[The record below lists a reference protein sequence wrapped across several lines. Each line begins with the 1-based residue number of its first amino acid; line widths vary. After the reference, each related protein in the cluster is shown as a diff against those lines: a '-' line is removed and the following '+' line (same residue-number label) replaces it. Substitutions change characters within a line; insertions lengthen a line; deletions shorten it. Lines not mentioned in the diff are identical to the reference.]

1 MPAQGETPAAGQT
14 EGTAEGEEKEGEVTN
29 PHTVNGV
36 PIVVGTKMTINGK
49 GEGMTFTVYDVN
61 DNGYGDY
68 GFSAKADNG
77 ERRIGIKYEDL
88 NDVVEDGTIENVV
101 APVVMPAAEQPRADV
116 GEGENKEPKESGKNI
131 ADVEAGGA
139 VVDKLEKMG
148 VEVSADIAENR
159 RVRKQAENDKSENG
173 KVHELRTTDGK
184 VYGFAY
190 RGKLYL
196 DPRKIDAELPLHEY
210 AHLWTEALRRLNPK
224 KWAEVVEQIKQDK
237 DAWQFIQSTY
247 PDLKTD
253 SEIADEVIATF
264 SGKNGAEKLKAALDR
279 FTQINPDYKSRW
291 NAIYNSIA
299 KALQDFWKAVGD
311 FLNIK
316 YESAQQI
323 YDQVLKDFV
332 SGMNPRARVEKYLQ
346 ERETAYMQ
354 AAERGD
360 VAKATEIINQ
370 ALSEEIGNGMT
381 PFIAV
386 GRYDRAS
393 RIPTLAHKVKSR
405 DPKAIDEVAKL
416 IAPIIPKNAVLVPAP
431 SHNGRATDML
441 DLAKAIAKRTGS
453 EVADVLTSEPR
464 DSQYETKKRGGLIA
478 SQDMGI
484 TMTGTLPEGKIPVVI
499 DNVVGSGNTAEAC
512 VRAIGK
518 GLVVSLGDAA
528 DRYNHA
534 VSLKSAAPILRDRN
548 NNIVPLSKRFELGG
562 SQYLGRSA
570 YERADGKAARVSAK
584 ERKLRDAVVDLLRK
598 AGIDVVTESE
608 EGQRVLDMARSLG
621 IAVNDMMRN
630 KKSTS
635 KTAVPGEETPFKAA
649 VVSEIDAA
657 KIAKNLD
664 SLIKKT
670 QNLSNEQ
677 KKHFISE
684 VAKVLGARKYGSNSE
699 YVTFETKNG
708 EVTLRLA
715 DHNAKVSNFDYSGR
729 ENGISIV
736 ISRKPNTGIEND
748 GNAHIVEYFY
758 PDKALKKADNS
769 PYSEIVRSI
778 QQMLYSGEYKD
789 TTGLAQRQEV
799 NAEQVRMHRVK
810 FFRTESGEAYGF
822 TMGGKIYLDPKIA
835 TAETPVHEYTHLWA
849 AALRSAN
856 PKAWEQLKNE
866 LEKDKEL
873 VAYVR
878 GLYPELAESN
888 GANGANGLSDEL
900 AEEVFAHFSGRRG
913 AERLREE
920 QRKAMDEAG
929 DYVEKAGVVAM
940 FERLRDALKKFWN
953 MARDL
958 FAGKTRGVE
967 KLSVEDFA
975 DMVLGDLVGG
985 FKPDRGDR
993 VDRNDRERD
1002 DDIQYEKRGKRE
1014 RTAAEREINNL
1025 TDEEVGVMRHKAFA
1039 MQSEYMAQNGT
1050 MPLEMGLFTANHFVI
1065 VNNVE
1070 LGNISAVRAFDI
1082 EKDPDRITEEINQL
1096 IDNEGDKISS
1106 GISALIE
1113 EARTRLPN
1121 GFHYTSNTG
1130 KRGVGVRDV
1139 GVGVRQQSDRGA
1151 DNALDSGAH
1160 VDTDSG
1166 EEPPLQT
1173 TDENG
1178 THDVVKLTDIDAFT
1192 AGAYDKEAVKRNN
1205 SENKK

>member
-1 MPAQGETPAAGQT
+1 MQPIGRGVFGDIYDQFKGKVKEAFDFLISQKSGDLLSVFHRDEFGDIDLVWGDETGGLSHILAKHVGEGKSFADPEEAMAAIDNIVQNGDKVFENGDKAVFKIGNKQVTIRKNFREKGKKIADKNWVLTAYDESSADSGSPAATNQDKAGKV
-14 EGTAEGEEKEGEVTN
+14 TANSGGKDTKISENSEKKSDVSAESGENEGEKKEGEVTN

-77 ERRIGIKYEDL
+77 IRRIGIKYEDL

-101 APVVMPAAEQPRADV
+101 ASAAEQPSAAV
-116 GEGENKEPKESGKNI
+116 GEGAAPKQNI

-139 VVDKLEKMG
+139 IVDKLEQMG

-210 AHLWTEALRRLNPK
+210 AHLWTEAMRRLNPK

-237 DAWQFIQSTY
+237 DAWKFIQSTY

-279 FTQINPDYKSRW
+279 FTQNNPDYKSRW

-360 VAKATEIINQ
+360 VAKATEIFNQ

-405 DPKAIDEVAKL
+405 DPKAIDEVAEL
-416 IAPIIPKNAVLVPAP
+416 IAPIIPKDAVLVPAP

-548 NNIVPLSKRFELGG
+548 NNIVPLSKRFNLGG

-570 YERADGKAARVSAK
+570 YERADGKAAKVSAR
-584 ERKLRDAVVDLLRK
+584 ERRLRDAVVGLLRN
-598 AGIDVVTESE
+598 AGIEVVTESE
-608 EGQRVLDMARSLG
+608 EGQRVLDAANGRARQHRVYHGSG
-621 IAVNDMMRN
+621 ADFDVFDHTHM
-630 KKSTS
+630 
-635 KTAVPGEETPFKAA
+635 GEGE
-649 VVSEIDAA
+649 
-657 KIAKNLD
+657 
-664 SLIKKT
+664 
-670 QNLSNEQ
+670 
-677 KKHFISE
+677 
-684 VAKVLGARKYGSNSE
+684 GAQAFGWDT
-699 YVTFETKNG
+699 YVT
-708 EVTLRLA
+708 EVEGIGRQYAENLP
-715 DHNAKVSNFDYSGR
+715 KVW
-729 ENGISIV
+729 
-736 ISRKPNTGIEND
+736 
-748 GNAHIVEYFY
+748 
-758 PDKALKKADNS
+758 
-769 PYSEIVRSI
+769 
-778 QQMLYSGEYKD
+778 
-789 TTGLAQRQEV
+789 
-799 NAEQVRMHRVK
+799 
-810 FFRTESGEAYGF
+810 FRDTESGYEVDWEEVRDNWEEGV
-822 TMGGKIYLDPKIA
+822 K
-835 TAETPVHEYTHLWA
+835 
-849 AALRSAN
+849 RSA
-856 PKAWEQLKNE
+856 L
-866 LEKDKEL
+866 L
-873 VAYVR
+873 R
-878 GLYPELAESN
+878 
-888 GANGANGLSDEL
+888 
-900 AEEVFAHFSGRRG
+900 VFENA
-913 AERLREE
+913 
-920 QRKAMDEAG
+920 
-929 DYVEKAGVVAM
+929 
-940 FERLRDALKKFWN
+940 
-953 MARDL
+953 
-958 FAGKTRGVE
+958 
-967 KLSVEDFA
+967 
-975 DMVLGDLVGG
+975 
-985 FKPDRGDR
+985 
-993 VDRNDRERD
+993 
-1002 DDIQYEKRGKRE
+1002 
-1014 RTAAEREINNL
+1014 
-1025 TDEEVGVMRHKAFA
+1025 
-1039 MQSEYMAQNGT
+1039 
-1050 MPLEMGLFTANHFVI
+1050 
-1065 VNNVE
+1065 
-1070 LGNISAVRAFDI
+1070 
-1082 EKDPDRITEEINQL
+1082 
-1096 IDNEGDKISS
+1096 
-1106 GISALIE
+1106 
-1113 EARTRLPN
+1113 
-1121 GFHYTSNTG
+1121 
-1130 KRGVGVRDV
+1130 
-1139 GVGVRQQSDRGA
+1139 RGA
-1151 DNALDSGAH
+1151 DYNMEKAIENAISEIEGREGYEEELAFLRQLTADNFEIDRILYTVEIPEDDGSNYIDWTKKPGIRAIRRL
-1160 VDTDSG
+1160 VDCQYSR
-1166 EEPPLQT
+1166 P
-1173 TDENG
+1173 
-1178 THDVVKLTDIDAFT
+1178 
-1192 AGAYDKEAVKRNN
+1192 
-1205 SENKK
+1205 KKS